1 MGGGSYN
8 VSSARTRSYT
18 YKKMSKEEIFSQKH
32 MDPDMNPYKVK
43 IRESR
48 DNGEGKDSY
57 PIIIAFDQTGSM
69 ENLPNLII
77 KNVLPTI
84 MERII
89 KAGVPNPQIMF
100 VGIGDSCGR
109 EEAPLQVGQFESD
122 ERIEKWLS
130 KIYLEGCGGGNGH
143 ESYPLIW
150 YFADRHIVTDSWEKR
165 HHKGV
170 LITIGD
176 EPCQNVLTKSE
187 LERYIGDNPEDDVLA
202 KDLLERVKE
211 KWHVYHIHNEHNA
224 DYSNVYS
231 FKNSNWESLLGI
243 NAVCS
248 YSEDGSDIGDIIP
261 ALVESAFNSA
271 A

>member
-8 VSSARTRSYT
+8 ISSARTRSLSYQ
-18 YKKMSKEEIFSQKH
+18 KKSKEENFSQTH
-32 MDPDMNPYKVK
+32 IDQDMNPYKVK

-57 PIIIAFDQTGSM
+57 PIIIAFDETGSM
-69 ENLPNLII
+69 DELPDIII
-77 KNVLPTI
+77 KNVLPDI

-89 KAGVPNPQIMF
+89 AAGVPNPQIMF
-100 VGIGDSCGR
+100 MGIGDCCFN

-143 ESYPLIW
+143 ESYSLAW
-150 YFADRHIVTDSWEKR
+150 YFALHHIVTDSYEKR
-165 HHKGV
+165 HKKGV

-176 EPCQNVLTKSE
+176 ESCQRVLTREQIKK
-187 LERYIGDNPEDDVLA
+187 YIGDSIEDDVLA
-202 KDLLERVKE
+202 SDILEQLKE
-211 KWHVYHIHNEHNA
+211 KWNVFHIHHEHNA
-224 DYSNVYS
+224 NYSNTYK
-231 FKNSNWESLLGI
+231 FKNTNWEQLLGI
-243 NAVCS
+243 NAVCA
-248 YSEDGSDIGDIIP
+248 YDKNAKDVGDII
-261 ALVESAFNSA
+261 ASLVSDCFNSA